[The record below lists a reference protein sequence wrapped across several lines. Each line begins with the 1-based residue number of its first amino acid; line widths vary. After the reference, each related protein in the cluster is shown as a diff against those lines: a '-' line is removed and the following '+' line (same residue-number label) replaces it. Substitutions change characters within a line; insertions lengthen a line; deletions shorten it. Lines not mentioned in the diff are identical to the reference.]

1 MQKQNASITDICDSL
16 QQCLEKLDEYA
27 QEDIDLPFENTQDED
42 GKLMILPKATNL
54 PATQQFKQ
62 TNQLSEKQKKKK
74 AQKNVSQYI
83 VKNSKSAM
91 SIKENKLSIEL
102 KKPSC
107 FL

>member
-54 PATQQFKQ
+54 PATQQLKQ
-62 TNQLSEKQKKKK
+62 IRK
-74 AQKNVSQYI
+74 ANKTRRKMPHRTS
-83 VKNSKSAM
+83 SK
-91 SIKENKLSIEL
+91 I
-102 KKPSC
+102 
-107 FL
+107 